1 MCAKLGELFEL
12 AKRKALTANI
22 FLGGEAFS
30 NLLLKEF
37 LHGVGCRN
45 SIKHRCVALLYIQYI
60 ILHFYIVTLSIG
72 NGYSAIIERR

>member
-12 AKRKALTANI
+12 PKRKALTANI

-45 SIKHRCVALLYIQYI
+45 SIKHRCVALLYFLQ
-60 ILHFYIVTLSIG
+60 V
-72 NGYSAIIERR
+72 YSAIIERKQKRFVMNS

>member
-22 FLGGEAFS
+22 FLGGEAFG
-30 NLLLKEF
+30 NLQLKEF

-45 SIKHRCVALLYIQYI
+45 SIKHSLRRTLILPGKSTQQYR
-60 ILHFYIVTLSIG
+60 TQTA
-72 NGYSAIIERR
+72 AICYEF

>member
-12 AKRKALTANI
+12 PKRKALTANI

-37 LHGVGCRN
+37 FHGVGYRN
-45 SIKHRCVALLYIQYI
+45 SIKLRCVALLYFLQ
-60 ILHFYIVTLSIG
+60 V
-72 NGYSAIIERR
+72 YSAIIERQ